1 MKIVLSGVETQNKGA
16 ELMLYSIL
24 QEIERKWPDTV
35 VYIPNTYFKQGLG
48 YVKTSLKVKFWPY
61 DRALRLLRGVLGRL
75 HLPTKRFLNTFIVP
89 GADYFLDASGFH
101 FSDQKRNFT
110 PAKVKR
116 WNVLLQKYSKQG
128 TKIVFLPQAFGPA
141 KKDNTLNGLKCISK
155 YADLIM
161 PRERVSYNY
170 LEQSGVM
177 DMRKVVLCSDFTSL
191 AKGSFP
197 SGYEHLRNG
206 VCLIP
211 NMRMIDTG
219 ACPIEDYIN
228 LMSNI
233 IVTALKTGHPVYLLN
248 HEDVKDEQLAIK
260 CKADVKQRIEVV
272 TGLNALQ
279 VKGMIASA
287 YMVVSSRFHGV
298 ASSLNSCV
306 PCLATSWSHKY
317 QELFRDYDLEG
328 SVLPLDNITLAVEK
342 VNEYLDEANNVKIRQ
357 HLVQRLPSIQ
367 DKTRQMWDL
376 VWKEK

>member
-16 ELMLYSIL
+16 ELMLYAIL
-24 QEIERKWPDTV
+24 QEIERKWPDAT
-35 VYIPNTYFKQGLG
+35 VYIPNTYFKQGLN
-48 YVKTSLKVKFWPY
+48 YVNTSLKVKFWPY

-75 HLPTKRFLNTFIVP
+75 HLPTKRFLNTFTVR

-101 FSDQKRNFT
+101 FSDQKKNFT
-110 PAKVKR
+110 PTKVKR
-116 WNVLLQKYSKQG
+116 WNILLQKYSKQG

-141 KKDNTLNGLKCISK
+141 KKENTLNGLRCISK

-219 ACPIEDYIN
+219 ACSIEDYIN

-233 IVTALKTGHPVYLLN
+233 IVTALKTEHPVYLLN
-248 HEDVKDEQLAIK
+248 HEDVKDEKLAIK
-260 CKADVKQRIEVV
+260 CKADVKQHIEVV

-317 QELFRDYDLEG
+317 QELFRDYDMEG

-342 VNEYLDEANNVKIRQ
+342 VNDYLDEANNLKIRE
-357 HLVQRLPSIQ
+357 HLAQSLPSIQ
-367 DKTRQMWDL
+367 DNTRQMWNL